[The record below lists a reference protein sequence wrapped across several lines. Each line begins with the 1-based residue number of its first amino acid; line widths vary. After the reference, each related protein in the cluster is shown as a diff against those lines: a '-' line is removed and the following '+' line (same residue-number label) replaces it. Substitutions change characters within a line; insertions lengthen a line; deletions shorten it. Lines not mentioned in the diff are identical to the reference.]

1 MMDGITFLIRWTHI
15 FVGILWIG
23 HLYFFNFV
31 NAQMAAKLDGPT
43 KQKVVPELMPR
54 ALFWFR
60 WGAAGTWVTGLLLL
74 LLVFYHG
81 GLTLDLGNTWGAGA
95 IAMVAVTFLA
105 VFVYDALWSSGLGAN
120 VRNAAIV
127 SFLLLA
133 VVVFLFVEVGGFQP
147 RSVLI
152 HTGTMFGTMMAF
164 NVWFR
169 IWPAQ
174 QRIIAAVKEG
184 KAPAAADPA
193 LAGLRSKHNTY
204 LSMPLL
210 WAMANEHATPFFG
223 GNFWI
228 PGDYYWVAW
237 LVVVLIS
244 WHIIYK
250 CYHIAARLTGM

>member
-1 MMDGITFLIRWTHI
+1 MMEGLQFIFRWLHV
-15 FVGILWIG
+15 FVGIIWIG

-31 NAQMAAKLDGPT
+31 NAPLAAKLDGPT

-60 WGAAGTWVTGLLLL
+60 WGAAWTWITGVLLL

-81 GLTLDLGNTWGAGA
+81 GLAIETDASWGAAA
-95 IAMVAVTFLA
+95 IAMIAVTFLA
-105 VFVYDALWSSGLGAN
+105 VFVYDALWSSGLKSN
-120 VRNAAIV
+120 VRAATIV
-127 SFLLLA
+127 SFVLLA
-133 VVVFLFVEVGGFQP
+133 IVVWMFVEVGGFPP

-152 HTGTMFGTMMAF
+152 HTGAMFGTIMAF

-174 QRIIAAVKEG
+174 QRIIAAVKAG
-184 KAPAAADPA
+184 KAPDAADPA

-204 LSMPLL
+204 MSLPLL

-223 GNFWI
+223 GNFGI
-228 PGDYYWVAW
+228 PGDFYWVAW
-237 LVVVLIS
+237 LAVVVLG
-244 WHIIYK
+244 WHIIFH
-250 CYHIAARLTGM
+250 CYRIAGRVSGM

>member
-1 MMDGITFLIRWTHI
+1 MMEGMQFIFRWLHV
-15 FVGILWIG
+15 FVGIIWIG

-31 NAQMAAKLDGPT
+31 NAPLAAKLDGPT

-60 WGAAGTWVTGLLLL
+60 WGAAWTWITGVLLL

-81 GLTLDLGNTWGAGA
+81 GLAIETDASWGAAA
-95 IAMVAVTFLA
+95 IAMIAVTFLA
-105 VFVYDALWSSGLGAN
+105 VFVYDALWSSGLKSN
-120 VRNAAIV
+120 VRAATIV
-127 SFLLLA
+127 SFVLLA
-133 VVVFLFVEVGGFQP
+133 VVVWMFVEVGGFPP

-152 HTGTMFGTMMAF
+152 HTGAMFGTIMAF

-174 QRIIAAVKEG
+174 QRIIAAVKAG
-184 KAPAAADPA
+184 KAPEAADPA

-204 LSMPLL
+204 MSLPLL

-223 GNFWI
+223 GNFGI
-228 PGDYYWVAW
+228 PGDFYWVAW
-237 LVVVLIS
+237 LAVVVLG
-244 WHIIYK
+244 WHIIFH
-250 CYHIAARLTGM
+250 CYRIAGRVSGM